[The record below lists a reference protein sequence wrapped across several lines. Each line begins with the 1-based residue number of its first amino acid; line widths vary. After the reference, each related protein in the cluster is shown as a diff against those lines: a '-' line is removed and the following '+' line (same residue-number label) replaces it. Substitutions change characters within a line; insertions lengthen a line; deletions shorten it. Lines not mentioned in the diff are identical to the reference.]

1 MATLSELLE
10 QKSALE
16 RQIREA
22 QSSQKSEAVAQIR
35 KLMADNGLTP
45 ADLAA
50 GLPTRKSGKGADS
63 VVRRPVAAK
72 YKHPESGATWSGRG
86 LKPKWLSEEL
96 ARGKTLGEFAI

>member
-1 MATLSELLE
+1 MATLQELLE
-10 QKSALE
+10 QKNALD

-22 QSSQKSEAVAQIR
+22 QSSQKSEAIAQIR

-45 ADLAA
+45 ADLA
-50 GLPTRKSGKGADS
+50 GGVPTRKTGKGDQS

-72 YKHPESGATWSGRG
+72 YKHPESGATWTGRG

-96 ARGKTLGEFAI
+96 AKGKSLSDFAL